1 MKVGGQEGGGD
12 ERGVNKERKRDGL
25 MEEKEKVLG
34 WIKEV
39 LRTVY
44 TYGVKGLHTRRK
56 REESRR
62 KGDI

>member
-1 MKVGGQEGGGD
+1 
-12 ERGVNKERKRDGL
+12 
-25 MEEKEKVLG
+25 MEEKDKILG

-44 TYGVKGLHTRRK
+44 MYGVKGLNKRRK